1 MLSVDKDMAYFLHQ
15 TPYRDNSALV
25 HLFTQANGKVSF
37 IVQGLQAKKHKKKA
51 FLQPCRRLSINYQ
64 LKSQLSKLTALD
76 FADDNSIAPAIS
88 QFMLYQY
95 ANELLL
101 TLLPPQLPLP
111 PLFDDYARFLQLLS
125 QSRPHAALRYIEL
138 ALITLFSGLPD
149 ISRTQ
154 DKQMPVQAEQRYYF
168 YAERGLFAQKQA
180 GSAVALDGA
189 QVLAFEHLAK
199 AYIGGDFSA
208 ISETLA
214 QGAKALTANLMA
226 QLLGDKTLKT
236 RTVYRALQ
244 HYS

>member
-1 MLSVDKDMAYFLHQ
+1 MRSVDKDTAYFLHQ

-37 IVQGLQAKKHKKKA
+37 IVQGLQAKKNKKKA
-51 FLQPCRRLSINYQ
+51 FLQPCRRLCIDYQ
-64 LKSQLSKLTALD
+64 LKSQLSKLTAMD
-76 FADDNSIAPAIS
+76 FADDNSTTPAIS

-111 PLFDDYARFLQLLS
+111 TLFDDYARFLQLLS
-125 QSRPHAALRYIEL
+125 QSRPHTALRYIEL
-138 ALITLFSGLPD
+138 ALITLFSGLPAID
-149 ISRTQ
+149 YTQ
-154 DKQMPVQAEQRYYF
+154 DSQTPVQAEQRYYF
-168 YAERGLFAQKQA
+168 YAEQGLFRQQQT
-180 GSAVALDGA
+180 GSGVALDGA
-189 QVLAFEHLAK
+189 QVLAFQHLAK
-199 AYIGGDFSA
+199 AYIDGDCSA

-214 QGAKALTANLMA
+214 QGAKALTVNLIA

-244 HYS
+244 DYS